1 MKIVVL
7 DGYTLS
13 GSTNDVKWNA
23 LSDITDDYHIYDFTP
38 PEQVV
43 ERAQDAEIILT
54 NKTVLSKETLLQ
66 LPKLKYI
73 GVTATGY
80 NVVDLIAARDSDI
93 TVTNVPNYD
102 PSAVAEMV
110 FALLFE
116 LTRHVSIH
124 ANSVRA
130 GDWSQQ
136 SHFSYHLQPLTA
148 LRGLTMGIIGLGHIG
163 QQVAR
168 IAQAFNMDVIA
179 AQRTPQAIE
188 GIQTDSVENV
198 FKNSDVIS
206 LHCPLTTETRHIVN
220 ARRLA
225 LMKSS
230 ALLINTGRGDLVDE
244 RALARALHSNQIMG
258 AGLDV
263 LSQEPPS
270 IDNPLLSAPRCIITP
285 HIAWATRATRQRI
298 LSLTL
303 ENITAY
309 LAATPK
315 NVVN

>member
-1 MKIVVL
+1 
-7 DGYTLS
+7 
-13 GSTNDVKWNA
+13 
-23 LSDITDDYHIYDFTP
+23 
-38 PEQVV
+38 
-43 ERAQDAEIILT
+43 
-54 NKTVLSKETLLQ
+54 
-66 LPKLKYI
+66 
-73 GVTATGY
+73 
-80 NVVDLIAARDSDI
+80 
-93 TVTNVPNYD
+93 
-102 PSAVAEMV
+102 
-110 FALLFE
+110 
-116 LTRHVSIH
+116 
-124 ANSVRA
+124 
-130 GDWSQQ
+130 
-136 SHFSYHLQPLTA
+136 
-148 LRGLTMGIIGLGHIG
+148 
-163 QQVAR
+163 
-168 IAQAFNMDVIA
+168 MDVIA

-198 FKNSDVIS
+198 FKNSDVVS